1 MLPLQRGF
9 IDACKSL
16 DPHNDVWT
24 RIVEVIAI
32 YRLKGVE
39 DELRYLAQGIERSY
53 GGKGLVVAPL

>member
-1 MLPLQRGF
+1 
-9 IDACKSL
+9 L

-39 DELRYLAQGIERSY
+39 DELRYLAQGIERSN
-53 GGKGLVVAPL
+53 GGKELVVAPL